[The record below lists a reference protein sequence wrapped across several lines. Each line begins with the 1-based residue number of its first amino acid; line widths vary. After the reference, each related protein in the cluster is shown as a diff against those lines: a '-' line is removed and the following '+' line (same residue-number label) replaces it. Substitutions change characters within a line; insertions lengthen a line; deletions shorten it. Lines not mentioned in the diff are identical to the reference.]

1 MKVTKSTIA
10 RTIVLVIALIN
21 QVLTMSGYNPL
32 PWSDTEI
39 YEAATLLLTVISSI
53 VAWWENNSFTP
64 EAIVADSYKN
74 SLKEAKKKELAE

>member
-1 MKVTKSTIA
+1 MKGKVSNATIA

-53 VAWWENNSFTP
+53 VAWWKNNSFTAN
-64 EAIVADSYKN
+64 AIMADEY
-74 SLKEAKKKELAE
+74 KKELSK